1 MIATAIAAF
10 LCLSPLQD
18 GLETD
23 QVTSID
29 KVFQRWNRLTSP
41 GCAVAVYQRGQLV
54 YGKGFG
60 SANLEHRVPI
70 QTDTVFRIA
79 STSKQFTAACVL
91 LLEMDGE
98 LSRTDDVRKWIPEL
112 PEYPEPILIE
122 DLLHHTSGLRD
133 YLQLLTWAGYS
144 DEAAIDEALVLDLV
158 TRQRGLNHLPGEA
171 YSYTNTGY
179 FLLSVLVERVSGDS
193 LRKFAQR
200 RIFEPLG
207 MQHTFFNDDANE
219 VISKRATGYERGW
232 LSGAFRI
239 SETRL
244 ELVGDGAVFTSVED
258 LLLWDRNFYEPKLGG
273 ETFIQRMIEP
283 AVLRNGEV
291 LDYASGLGVNTWRG
305 QPVVSHGGAY
315 VGFRAQMMR
324 FPEKRTTIVC
334 LSNRADFEP
343 TTRCREVAEVLFN
356 DLEPAPE
363 DGDKE
368 SPRLDP
374 GKDDSLP
381 AREPEACAGKYTS
394 EELGGVTW
402 SFRVAGEHLYLEG
415 LWEKPQRMRINK
427 RGTWTG
433 AGGEFR
439 FYVDS
444 EGKVQRFVLS
454 GGRARGIEFE
464 RVRD

>member
-10 LCLSPLQD
+10 LCLPPLQD

-23 QVTSID
+23 QVTAID
-29 KVFQRWNRLTSP
+29 KVFQRWDRLTSP
-41 GCAVAVYQRGQLV
+41 GCAVAVYRGGQMV

-70 QTDTVFRIA
+70 KTDTVFRIA
-79 STSKQFTAACVL
+79 STSKQFTAACVI

-98 LSRTDDVRKWIPEL
+98 LSLTDDVRKWIPEL
-112 PEYPEPILIE
+112 PEYSEPILIE

-133 YLQLLTWAGYS
+133 YLQLLYWVGYS
-144 DEAAIDEALVLDLV
+144 DEADVSEEVVFDLV

-171 YSYTNTGY
+171 HSYTNTGY
-179 FLLSVLVERVSGDS
+179 FLLSLLVERVSGDS
-193 LRKFAQR
+193 LRKFAER
-200 RIFEPLG
+200 RIFKPLG
-207 MQHTFFNDDANE
+207 MQHTFFNDDARE
-219 VISKRATGYERGW
+219 VIPNRATGYERGW
-232 LSGAFRI
+232 LRGAFRI

-258 LLLWDRNFYEPKLGG
+258 LLLWDQNFYQPKLGG
-273 ETFIQRMIEP
+273 ETFIQRMVEP

-291 LDYASGLGVNTWRG
+291 LDYASGLGIDTWRG
-305 QPVVSHGGAY
+305 QPVVAHGGAF

-334 LSNRADFEP
+334 LSNRADFDP
-343 TTRCREVAEVLFN
+343 TSRCHEVAEVLFN
-356 DLEPAPE
+356 GLENEAE
-363 DGDKE
+363 GGRE
-368 SPRLDP
+368 EGSRLDP
-374 GKDDSLP
+374 GEDDSLP
-381 AREPEACAGKYTS
+381 AREPEACAGRYTS
-394 EELGGVTW
+394 EELGVSW

-415 LWEKPQRMRINK
+415 FREKPQRMKINK

-439 FYVDS
+439 FFVDS

-454 GGRARGIEFE
+454 GGRAHGIEFE
-464 RVRD
+464 RARD